1 MKFNKTHI
9 TIFFV
14 LIFLF
19 SFSLTPLN
27 AECCLGT
34 DSIESSLSDDTELS
48 SGELNNLTQPD
59 TLAEKFNPKQLILP
73 GVLMV
78 SGLAGTIN
86 YKNNLNQSVNDAF
99 VGLSNGNSCKID
111 DYLRLLPSASHLL
124 LGCFGV
130 KSKHNFKE
138 RLLIS
143 VTSHAAM
150 LIMGYGAKYTINEQR
165 PDLSNNHSFPSGHV
179 ALAFTGAELLR
190 SEYGTAYG
198 IAGYV
203 VATSVAALRLYNN
216 KHWFNDVFMGAGI
229 GILSARIGNWLLPFN
244 RKLFKIN
251 NKNNS
256 SSIVTLTPCYDS
268 CNRALLVSMHA
279 IF

>member
-1 MKFNKTHI
+1 MKFHRTHI
-9 TIFFV
+9 TLFFV

-19 SFSLTPLN
+19 SFSLSPLK
-27 AECCLGT
+27 AERIHNT
-34 DSIESSLSDDTELS
+34 DSIESISDNIELS
-48 SGELNNLTQPD
+48 SGELNFSVQPD

-78 SGLAGTIN
+78 SGLAGAID
-86 YKNNLNQSVNDAF
+86 YKNNLNKSVNDAF
-99 VGLSNGNSCKID
+99 VGLSNGKPCKID

-130 KSKHNFKE
+130 KAKHNFKE

-150 LIMGYGAKYTINEQR
+150 LIMGYGVKYTINEQR
-165 PDLSNNHSFPSGHV
+165 PDQSNNHSFPSGHV
-179 ALAFTGAELLR
+179 AMAFAGAELLR

-198 IAGYV
+198 LAGYV
-203 VATSVAALRLYNN
+203 VATGVAALRLYNN
-216 KHWFNDVFMGAGI
+216 KHWLNDVLMGAGI

-251 NKNNS
+251 NKSDCS
-256 SSIVTLTPCYDS
+256 STVALTPCYDPN
-268 CNRALLVSMHA
+268 NRALVVSMHA